1 MDDFLQ
7 LSVHQLVDFL
17 LRTGDI
23 DSRIFNSSSMQEGS
37 RLHAAYQAIQK
48 NNYLSEY
55 ALSFKTAID
64 EVQIELIGR
73 ADGIIV
79 NNNTD
84 YTIDE
89 IKTTVVELQQFRD
102 QNFEWHIGQ
111 AKCYAFMFAEER
123 NLSKIN
129 VRLTYIRQ
137 GKEKEKLKEEYCFTY
152 TELKQFVFTLLDDYL
167 NFYKIILRKNE
178 ERNDSI
184 KQISFPFGKF
194 RTGQRELAK
203 YCYGITRNGGRLFC
217 EAPTGI
223 GKTMSTLFP
232 FIKAMSEDDKS
243 KIFYLTAKTSGRES
257 AMNAIAILKTRGL
270 VANNIEITAKD
281 KICFCKGKSCNPDEC
296 PYAKNYY
303 SKIQQIIR
311 YAILNY
317 TTFDYQTIVDLANEH
332 EVCPFELE
340 LDLSLFNDIIVC
352 DYNYLFH
359 PISYMKRFFDED
371 SSHYLALVDE
381 AHNLVDRSRDMYSA
395 HICSTSLSKARKSIR
410 HSSCNKLKNQLAK
423 MQKMFNSYE
432 DNFPLG
438 KSIVDN
444 FADESYKIMQR
455 FIINMQLILKEESK
469 EVTREVLD
477 FYLDVHQFMKI
488 SEYYSERYLSYINI
502 ENDDVILN
510 LFCKDCSV
518 YLNRITSKLKGT
530 IFFSATFSPLKYFV
544 NTLGGDIT
552 TDSQLVLS
560 SPFPKENLKI
570 MIAPKVSIKYKDR
583 DASISEVR
591 EYIKSFISEK
601 VGNYF
606 VYVPSY
612 EYLDK
617 LTDDIEIDGA
627 DIFIQTKEMTDIE
640 KEDFLLN
647 FESNPVKTCVGFL
660 VIGGTFSEGIDL
672 VSDRLIGAVVVG
684 IGLPKINFESDQIA
698 EFFDEK
704 DLPGKDYAYLNPG
717 MNKVMQA
724 VGRVIRSE
732 TDKGAVLLVDDRYLL
747 QQYRDLFKVEWSE
760 YEVVFSPKEV
770 EEILSIF
777 FLEKESN

>member
-1 MDDFLQ
+1 MENFLQ

-17 LRTGDI
+17 LRQGDI
-23 DSRIFNSSSMQEGS
+23 DSRIFNTSSMQEGS
-37 RLHAAYQAIQK
+37 RLHASYQSQQN

-55 ALSFKTAID
+55 PLSFKTALD
-64 EVQIELIGR
+64 EVGIELIGR

-79 NNNTD
+79 SNNTD

-89 IKTTVVELQQFRD
+89 IKTTVVDLQYFRD

-123 NLSKIN
+123 KLSKIN

-137 GKEKEKLKEEYCFTY
+137 GKEKEKMKEEYCFSY
-152 TELKQFVFTLLDDYL
+152 SELKQFVFSLLDDYL

-178 ERNDSI
+178 ERNDTI
-184 KQISFPFGKF
+184 EHIQFPFGRF
-194 RTGQRELAK
+194 RAGQRELAK
-203 YCYGITRNGGRLFC
+203 YCYGVCKHGGRLFC

-223 GKTMSTLFP
+223 GKTISTLFP
-232 FIKAMSEDDKS
+232 FIKAMKDDEKS

-257 AMNAIAILKTRGL
+257 AMNTISILKSSGL

-296 PYAKNYY
+296 PFAKNYY

-317 TTFDYQTIVDLANEH
+317 TTFDYQTIVDLAHEH

-340 LDLSLFNDIIVC
+340 LDLSLFNDIIIC
-352 DYNYLFH
+352 DYNYVFH
-359 PISYMKRFFDED
+359 PISYMKRFFDDD
-371 SSHYLALVDE
+371 SSHYLVLVDE
-381 AHNLVDRSRDMYSA
+381 AHNLIDRSRDMYSA
-395 HICSTSLSKARKSIR
+395 KIYLNGLQKARKSIR
-410 HSSCNKLKNQLAK
+410 HSSCVKLKNQLAK

-438 KSIVDN
+438 KTIVDN
-444 FADESYKIMQR
+444 FTDESYKIMQR
-455 FIINMQLILKEESK
+455 FILNMQLILKDESN

-488 SEYYSERYLSYINI
+488 SEYYCDRYLSYV
-502 ENDDVILN
+502 EVDNDDVILN

-530 IFFSATFSPLKYFV
+530 VFFSATFSPIKYFV
-544 NTLGGDIT
+544 NTLGGDST
-552 TDSQLVLS
+552 TDSQLILS
-560 SPFPKENLKI
+560 SPFPRENLKI

-583 DASISEVR
+583 DSSIEDVKQ
-591 EYIKSFISEK
+591 YIRAFVSKK

-617 LTDDIEIDGA
+617 LCEDFDFDDA
-627 DIFIQTKEMTDIE
+627 DCFIQDREMTDIE
-640 KEDFLLN
+640 KEDFLLH
-647 FESNPVKTCVGFL
+647 FESNPVKTCIGFL

-672 VSDRLIGAVVVG
+672 VSDRLIGAAVVG
-684 IGLPKINFESDQIA
+684 IGLPKINFESDEIA
-698 EFFDEK
+698 RFFTENG
-704 DLPGKDYAYLNPG
+704 LPGKDYAYLNPG

-732 TDKGAVLLVDDRYLL
+732 TDKGAVLLIDDRYLL
-747 QQYRDLFKVEWSE
+747 QQYRDLFKTEWSD

-770 EEILSIF
+770 EDTLNEF
-777 FLEKESN
+777 FINNEE

>member
-48 NNYLSEY
+48 KNYLSEY
-55 ALSFKTAID
+55 PLSFKTALD

-89 IKTTVVELQQFRD
+89 IKTTVVDLQQFRD

-129 VRLTYIRQ
+129 IRLTYIRQ
-137 GKEKEKLKEEYCFTY
+137 GKEKERFNEEYCFSY
-152 TELKQFVFTLLDDYL
+152 IELKQFVFSLLDDYL
-167 NFYKIILRKNE
+167 NFYKIILRKNQ
-178 ERNDSI
+178 ERDDSI

-194 RTGQRELAK
+194 RAGQRELAK
-203 YCYGITRNGGRLFC
+203 YCYGITKNGGRLFC

-257 AMNAIAILKTRGL
+257 AMNAIAILKARGL

-371 SSHYLALVDE
+371 STHYLALVDE

-395 HICSTSLSKARKSIR
+395 HICSASLTKARKSIR
-410 HSSCNKLKNQLAK
+410 HSSCSKLKNQLAK

-432 DNFPLG
+432 DSFPLG

-444 FADESYKIMQR
+444 FTDESYKIMQR
-455 FIINMQLILKEESK
+455 FIINMQLILKEQSS
-469 EVTREVLD
+469 EVSREVLD

-518 YLNRITSKLKGT
+518 YLNRITSKLKGSV
-530 IFFSATFSPLKYFV
+530 FFSATFSPLKYFV
-544 NTLGGDIT
+544 NTLGGDATI
-552 TDSQLVLS
+552 DSQLILS

-583 DASISEVR
+583 DSSIEEVK
-591 EYIKSFISEK
+591 EYIKSFVSK
-601 VGNYF
+601 RVGNYF

-617 LTDDIEIDGA
+617 LTDDIQIDSA
-627 DIFIQTKEMTDIE
+627 DIFIQTKEMSDIE

-647 FESNPVKTCVGFL
+647 FESSPVKTCVGFL

-698 EFFDEK
+698 EFFDENG
-704 DLPGKDYAYLNPG
+704 LPGKDYAYLNPG

-732 TDKGAVLLVDDRYLL
+732 DDRGAILLIDDRYLL

-760 YEVVFSPKEV
+760 YEVVFSPLEV
-770 EEILSIF
+770 EEILGDF
-777 FLEKESN
+777 FEKELY